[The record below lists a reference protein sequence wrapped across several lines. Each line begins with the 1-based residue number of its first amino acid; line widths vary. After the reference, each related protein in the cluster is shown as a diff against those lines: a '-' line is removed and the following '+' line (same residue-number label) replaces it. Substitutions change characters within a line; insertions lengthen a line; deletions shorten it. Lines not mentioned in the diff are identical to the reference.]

1 MTRDALYIGPCHYV
15 TGRQRVSD
23 QDDKASQED
32 QSDQEDPSDQENGA
46 EQEEGGDNADGAD
59 DEDDEGFFPDDD
71 PPDINSELGDDSDED
86 DDDDFPDGDKVPP
99 IAPFRLNLTVLSQR
113 YNMYIAAYRRA
124 IHVSRVRSCV
134 EQTLPARPDLI
145 FRPPASR
152 EALGVGGYIDTST
165 PHQMNH
171 LIIGDLGN
179 EEIILLACDDGDVL
193 GYYTSRIDK
202 ALLRME
208 SSDARYDSIA
218 VRPFFHENVGISAWG
233 LAVHKKSRLIAV
245 GNNNRQV
252 HVFAF
257 AFPDPLRTSLEDKP
271 EIPYRRDLF
280 LRMKKR
286 REGPLI
292 DVSGAFGDKIHED
305 FSRHRERG
313 YRFILETGQ
322 AGNNI
327 PNVAFGNNRSG
338 DAIDIIAIDISGKVW
353 VLDIWLRDYP
363 PHSQF
368 RLVLFDYDTA
378 CLVLCSSNCLLYS
391 FENTDPRGKSAP
403 RGWGVLVLPASSFL
417 PTDTFQDSLGLSPAE
432 AVYVRNKGYGYY
444 IGTKKALKYI
454 KDNSSCHPWV
464 RENRADRFHIAPQ
477 WHGLNGFQPARWYH
491 EQTDCREDWGAS
503 RDEAADNPSEQAAL
517 DVQMNQANN
526 ATPLI
531 LPDGSSVMRTYEKDI
546 ELVGSDHNI
555 GIMFDNVTHQ
565 QMPQYATLPHVPFP
579 PERLANLLHVPELCL
594 VVAGSMCGRVALI
607 TPTRPT
613 NPYYSFRRGFR
624 VEAVLPKSTDED
636 RHLRP
641 MCLLLGVAIGPIPSA
656 GGGNDRLLGDRRYR
670 IMIHYYDHR
679 ILSYEV
685 CRNTMTGELSVI

>member
-1 MTRDALYIGPCHYV
+1 MTRDALYIGPCHCV
-15 TGRQRVSD
+15 TGRQRYRTRTSVSIPWESSWNIPLPPPASVSHTLEIESDSDSDSDIDMNDDQPAQGD

-32 QSDQEDPSDQENGA
+32 QSDQEDLSDQENGG
-46 EQEEGGDNADGAD
+46 EQEHGGDDADGAD

-134 EQTLPARPDLI
+134 EQTLPQRPDLI

-152 EALGVGGYIDTST
+152 EALGVGGYIDTSS

-257 AFPDPLRTSLEDKP
+257 AFPDPLRTSLEDKT
-271 EIPYRRDLF
+271 ETPYRRDLF

-363 PHSQF
+363 PHS
-368 RLVLFDYDTA
+368 
-378 CLVLCSSNCLLYS
+378 
-391 FENTDPRGKSAP
+391 
-403 RGWGVLVLPASSFL
+403 FL

-454 KDNSSCHPWV
+454 KDNSSYHPWV
-464 RENRADRFHIAPQ
+464 RENRVDRFHIAPQ
-477 WHGLNGFQPARWYH
+477 WHGLNGLQPARWYH

-503 RDEAADNPSEQAAL
+503 QDEAADNPSEQATL
-517 DVQMNQANN
+517 DIQMNQATN

-546 ELVGSDHNI
+546 ELVGSDHNT

-565 QMPQYATLPHVPFP
+565 QMPQYAMLPHVPFP

-624 VEAVLPKSTDED
+624 VEAVLPKSSDED

-685 CRNTMTGELSVI
+685 YRNTMTGELSVI